1 MGDSGIMDLGKRRAL
16 FEDLI
21 ANGPDA
27 ANPKAGILVQQMMKH
42 QGVTAGP
49 MLQVLAQQRAT
60 SVEQLQRLATP
71 TLLVCGLQDNDNG
84 SPEGLAAILPQAK
97 VLRVPGDHLSAVRTA
112 ELREAFCSELIR

>member
-1 MGDSGIMDLGKRRAL
+1 M

-21 ANGPDA
+21 TKGPNS
-27 ANPKAGILVQQMMKH
+27 ANPKAGIFVQQMMERH
-42 QGVTAGP
+42 GVTAGP

-60 SVEQLQRLATP
+60 SAEQLRRLTTP
-71 TLLVCGLQDNDNG
+71 ALLVCGIQDNDNG